1 MHFDGQE
8 RKGFVTE
15 ADLEVYASSA
25 GLPASY
31 ARSFVSAV
39 LGPGNS
45 GGFFGT
51 GRRRRAI
58 SFPAFLA
65 FVKTREAALMA
76 AFNHFGKH
84 LLISILARDHRMFK
98 V

>member
-1 MHFDGQE
+1 MHGKPE

-39 LGPGNS
+39 LGPGSS
-45 GGFFGT
+45 GGLFGT
-51 GRRRRAI
+51 GRRRAI

-76 AFNHFGKH
+76 AFNHFGE
-84 LLISILARDHRMFK
+84 LASMCKSKMFNLK
-98 V
+98 Y